1 MATRG
6 EAQMEGVE
14 NNPGDAVSVVM
25 LAELREEL
33 EALKRRNYEEIKIL
47 KFQNEYMKQR
57 LKADETIPITTSL
70 EIVES
75 SKHIH

>member
-1 MATRG
+1 
-6 EAQMEGVE
+6 MEGVE